1 MHWEMFMDKKSAAT
15 TAYICPMHSDVR
27 QSASG
32 KCPRCGMALVPE
44 NTRFALLRH
53 MLGSPLHL
61 VIMAGLMVALM
72 AAAMMLM
79 R

>member
-1 MHWEMFMDKKSAAT
+1 MDKPSRAAT
-15 TAYICPMHSDVR
+15 AYVCPMHRDVR
-27 QSASG
+27 QGTPG
-32 KCPRCGMALVPE
+32 KCPRCAMALVPD

-53 MLGSPLHL
+53 MVGSSRHL
-61 VIMAGLMVALM
+61 AVMAVVMAALM